1 MLAVTSA
8 AGFLPSIARAG
19 GLVAPRKS
27 PGDRITIGFI
37 GVGGQ
42 GSGLLRGVLGDR
54 GAQVVAVCDVDRDAA
69 QKAAQSIETA
79 YAAGKTSGTF
89 KGCDIYS
96 DFREL
101 LARPD
106 IDAVVI
112 ATPDHWHAILTIA
125 AVEAGKDVY
134 VEKPAATSIPES
146 RAMVEAV
153 RRRGAIC
160 QVGSMQRASF
170 NFQRAVE
177 LARHGL
183 LGKITSVKI
192 GLPGGFGYNGPALN
206 PPLAPQQVPEG
217 FDYNRWLGPAPSVP
231 YYKERCRWN
240 WRWSFD
246 YGGGQLTDWIGH
258 HFDIGAW
265 AIGVS
270 DESPVKISD
279 ASAEFV
285 TGNPLFNVA
294 TKYAFQAHYAGGQV
308 IQVASSG
315 QGVEGGT
322 RVEGANGWIHSDRG
336 GVKYSSSEIER
347 AAIPSNGFHCTPGGH
362 MSVFLDCVRTRRT
375 PSCPIWE
382 AHHVSSAAH
391 LANAAF
397 RSGRSEVTFDPKS
410 EQIVGAPDADSL
422 LHRIYRDPWILPA

>member
-1 MLAVTSA
+1 MLAVSSA
-8 AGFLPSIARAG
+8 AGFLPALTRAAAASI
-19 GLVAPRKS
+19 VRKS
-27 PGDRITIGFI
+27 PGERITLGFI

-42 GSGLLRGVLGDR
+42 GSGLLRGALGER
-54 GAQVVAVCDVDRDAA
+54 LAQVVAVCDVDRAAAQGAA
-69 QKAAQSIETA
+69 QKVESA
-79 YAAGKTSGTF
+79 YGQEKASGKF
-89 KGCDIYS
+89 KGCDVYT

-125 AVEAGKDVY
+125 AVNAGKDVY

-153 RRRGAIC
+153 RRRGAVC
-160 QVGSMQRASF
+160 QVGSMQRSSHY
-170 NFQRAVE
+170 FQRAVE

-183 LGKITSVKI
+183 LGKITAVRAF
-192 GLPGGFGYNGPALN
+192 LPGGFSYHGPELKT
-206 PPLAPQQVPEG
+206 PLAPQQVPDG
-217 FDYNRWLGPAPSVP
+217 FDYNFWLGPAPFVP
-231 YYKERCRWN
+231 YFNERCDWN

-265 AIGVS
+265 ALGVS
-270 DESPVKISD
+270 TESPVKITN
-279 ASAEFV
+279 ASAEFI
-285 TGNPLFNVA
+285 TGNPLFNTA

-308 IQVASSG
+308 IDVTSG
-315 QGVEGGT
+315 GGSV
-322 RVEGANGWIHSDRG
+322 RVEGTNGWIE
-336 GVKYSSSEIER
+336 SSRAGIKCSSRELER
-347 AAIPSNGFHCTPGGH
+347 MAIPSDGFHCPPGGH
-362 MSVFLDCVRTRRT
+362 MTNFLEAVLGRHA

-382 AHHVSSAAH
+382 AHHVASAAH

-397 RSGRSEVTFDPKS
+397 RSGRDEVNFDPKS
-410 EQIVGAPDADSL
+410 EQVVGAPDANSL
-422 LHRIYRDPWILPA
+422 LRRIYRNPWILPA